1 MLQVSAASPFE
12 KAEFNNVVQEFWPEK
27 PCDTMLVSSP
37 SFEGEDF
44 MCNICNICVSSF
56 FKDILGRSAI
66 IFENIQH
73 LLKADNIK
81 LQSLMVS
88 IPCLVTIIE
97 TYDIGEAS
105 KLIDFLADL
114 GVKEKHLLIYTPFVM
129 NTELL
134 PNKTINFNVIIIEKS
149 CDAGE

>member
-1 MLQVSAASPFE
+1 MKIL
-12 KAEFNNVVQEFWPEK
+12 
-27 PCDTMLVSSP
+27 
-37 SFEGEDF
+37 
-44 MCNICNICVSSF
+44 CVIF
-56 FKDILGRSAI
+56 ATYVYLLFYKDILGRSAI